1 MFLWGFGMLD
11 VLVFALVITVAL
23 LLFVG
28 GMVVGGILTI
38 LLLDKAESSTGEV
51 PPICIDP

>member
-28 GMVVGGILTI
+28 GMVVGSILTI
-38 LLLDKAESSTGEV
+38 LLLDKAESSVGEV